1 MPTHTLQFIRQP
13 DQCVYQS
20 SGITMADET
29 LQTLPAI
36 QNLDYHVV
44 TLFQHMETMRKE
56 ELARSPLKPKQ
67 SMQAELLTLEFW
79 R

>member
-1 MPTHTLQFIRQP
+1 
-13 DQCVYQS
+13 
-20 SGITMADET
+20 MADET
-29 LQTLPAI
+29 LQTLPNI

-44 TLFQHMETMRKE
+44 TLFQHMETLRKE
-56 ELARSPLKPKQ
+56 EMARGPIKAKQ

>member
-1 MPTHTLQFIRQP
+1 
-13 DQCVYQS
+13 
-20 SGITMADET
+20 MADET
-29 LQTLPAI
+29 LQTQPAI

-56 ELARSPLKPKQ
+56 EMARGSIKPKQ
-67 SMQAELLTLEFW
+67 TMQAEWWTLEFW

>member
-1 MPTHTLQFIRQP
+1 
-13 DQCVYQS
+13 
-20 SGITMADET
+20 MADET